1 MCYNVRQEDN
11 LSRSSVNGRF
21 LNWAA
26 WLTGERSLRAVS
38 SSGMKRTAAAGCWA
52 MEREPGCVRWYTS
65 WADWCQCQ
73 GPREASATPTHHSSL
88 LTAPITAPGGWTS
101 VGWAIPLRW
110 QPSQS
115 SVVFGP
121 SARPHVYWCT
131 ALSPLPP
138 SHSGWATLAC
148 SVRARAPCSCLET
161 LVAARAELSHW
172 QRVAPV
178 VIALDRAQC
187 ELPVTF
193 TILSDSRFLVC
204 VKSPDSDWFVV
215 TESVLWSGSSG
226 YTWVLTVT

>member
-1 MCYNVRQEDN
+1 MLGKRITFPDPVSMGVSQTGRLGSLESGHSGLCPVLGWKEQQQPGVERRRESPGVWGDTHHEQTDVSVKVR
-11 LSRSSVNGRF
+11 
-21 LNWAA
+21 
-26 WLTGERSLRAVS
+26 ER
-38 SSGMKRTAAAGCWA
+38 
-52 MEREPGCVRWYTS
+52 P
-65 WADWCQCQ
+65 
-73 GPREASATPTHHSSL
+73 SATPTHHPSL

-193 TILSDSRFLVC
+193 TILSDSRLAVC